1 MVSKWKQYKRFNSIS
16 LDQHLIMLNLSPHIS
31 VAMPVYN
38 GQKYLA
44 EAVQSILNQTFG
56 DFEFLIIDDGST
68 DESREILRAFAARD
82 SRIKLIERNNQGFS
96 NTINEIA
103 TLATGR
109 WFARMDQDDI
119 ALPNRFERQIHWL
132 TQESAD
138 ICGAWIECFGSGPA
152 EIRKHPIGDQEIKYG
167 LLFGSVLAHPTVM
180 MKTQLIQKLN
190 YSPSWDR
197 AEDYEL
203 WVRAALAG
211 VKMTNVPEI
220 LLRYRIHPTQI
231 SSASNAQ
238 QKKLT
243 QLVRRFYWKH
253 SDLVCNINN
262 DLVEE
267 LLKLY
272 ESFPSLIN
280 MDKVDA
286 LIFKILIQAPQE
298 SQLVIL
304 GFAEILY
311 LKACQV
317 DRSVSKR
324 WKRICVTHNYRY
336 TLRVRAM
343 MFVSSKFRM
352 LENPRILK
360 LAKYIHSYLGK

>member
-1 MVSKWKQYKRFNSIS
+1 MEKYLVMPNPSP
-16 LDQHLIMLNLSPHIS
+16 LIT

-38 GQKYLA
+38 GERYLSD
-44 EAVQSILNQTFG
+44 AVQSILSQTIT

-82 SRIKLIERNNQGFS
+82 SRIKLIERNNRGFS
-96 NTINEIA
+96 NTVNEIA
-103 TLATGR
+103 NLATGR

-119 ALPNRFERQIHWL
+119 ALPNRFERQIRWL
-132 TQESAD
+132 AQESAD
-138 ICGAWIECFGSGPA
+138 ICGAWIECFGSGPT
-152 EIRKHPIGDQEIKYG
+152 EVRKHPIGDHEIKYG

-180 MKTQLIQKLN
+180 MKTGLIKKLKYN
-190 YSPSWDR
+190 PGWDK

-203 WVRAALAG
+203 WTRAALLG
-211 VKMTNVPEI
+211 VRLTNIPEV
-220 LLRYRIHPTQI
+220 LLKYRVHPAQI
-231 SSASNAQ
+231 SSATNIQ

-243 QLVRRFYWKH
+243 QLVRRSYWKH
-253 SDLVCNINN
+253 SELGRNISD

-272 ESFPSLIN
+272 EPILSQIN

-286 LIFKILIQAPQE
+286 LIFKILSQAPQE

-304 GFAEILY
+304 EFAEILY

-317 DRSVSKR
+317 DRSASKR

-343 MFVSSKFRM
+343 MFFSSKFRM